1 MRAVIKKW
9 GNSAAVRL
17 PAAIMES
24 VHLELE
30 QVLDVREEDGRI
42 VIEPV
47 RDEAPSLEELVA
59 GITADNIPDEV
70 DFGRPVGQEVD
81 L

>member
-1 MRAVIKKW
+1 MKAIIKKW

-17 PAAIMES
+17 PATIMKAA
-24 VHLELE
+24 HLELDQE
-30 QVLDVREEDGRI
+30 LDIREENGII

-47 RDEAPSLEELVA
+47 ASDEISLARLVE
-59 GITADNIPDEV
+59 GITPENIPDAIE
-70 DFGRPVGQEVD
+70 FGGAVGEEFD

>member
-1 MRAVIKKW
+1 MKAVIKKW

-17 PAAIMES
+17 PASIMKAA
-24 VHLELE
+24 HLELE
-30 QVLDVREEDGRI
+30 QVLDVREENGCV

-47 RDEAPSLEELVA
+47 HEETVSLDSLVA
-59 GITADNIPDEV
+59 GITAENIHNEI
-70 DFGRPVGQEVD
+70 DFGTPMGQEVD